1 MPYITAIIIAVVLGA
16 GYTYYETR
24 DASTTTPIAQVA
36 AADTVASRKDGTYT
50 SEVTYLTPT
59 FSKYQLD
66 VSLSIKNNIVTEA
79 TVADSQGAE
88 KDPNAQ
94 RFEGAYRAEVIGK
107 DINSLNL
114 SRVGGASLTTGAFN
128 EALAKIKTDAKA

>member
-1 MPYITAIIIAVVLGA
+1 MPYITAIIIVVVLGA
-16 GYTYYETR
+16 GYTYYEAR
-24 DASTTTPIAQVA
+24 STLTATPVAEVA

-79 TVADSQGAE
+79 TVGYSQGAE

-128 EALAKIKTDAKA
+128 EALAKIKTDSKV

>member
-16 GYTYYETR
+16 GYTYYETH
-24 DASTTTPIAQVA
+24 DTSTTTPIAQVA
-36 AADTVASRKDGTYT
+36 PADTNASHKDGTYS

-79 TVADSQGAE
+79 TVGYSQGAE

-94 RFEGAYRAEVIGK
+94 RFEGAYKTEVIGK
-107 DINSLNL
+107 DINSINL

-128 EALAKIKTDAKA
+128 EALTKIKTDAKA

>member
-1 MPYITAIIIAVVLGA
+1 MPYITAIIIAVVLGV
-16 GYTYYETR
+16 GYTYYEAHVTS
-24 DASTTTPIAQVA
+24 ATTPIAQVA
-36 AADTVASRKDGTYT
+36 AADTNAARKDGTYT
-50 SEVTYLTPT
+50 SEVTYRTPT

-79 TVADSQGAE
+79 TVAYSQGAE

-128 EALAKIKTDAKA
+128 EALTKIKTDAKA